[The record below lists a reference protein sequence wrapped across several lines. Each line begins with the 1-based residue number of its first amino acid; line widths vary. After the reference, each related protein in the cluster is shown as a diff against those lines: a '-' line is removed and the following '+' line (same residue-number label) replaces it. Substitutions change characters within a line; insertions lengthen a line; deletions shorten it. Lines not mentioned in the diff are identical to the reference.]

1 MLVTESPSPGLVF
14 GGFLF
19 RQDKFDASFF
29 TTFWEE
35 RLGPSISFVPTFNP
49 LVAYYSKEMGEPLSR
64 IFFLTT
70 KKFPRE
76 YLLSTKLEAI
86 RWENDWVQGGR
97 RMVNVDIG
105 LLSLEN
111 FILATTKNYSHRIF
125 IGQNIF
131 ADLTYQFQN
140 KRFHNLPWTYPD
152 FIDDEKKE
160 FFIRGRSYLLDD

>member
-1 MLVTESPSPGLVF
+1 MLETESPNPGLIF
-14 GGFLF
+14 AGFLY
-19 RQDKFDASFF
+19 REDKFNSSFLS
-29 TTFWEE
+29 TFWEE
-35 RLGPSISFVPTFNP
+35 RFGPSLAFVPTFNP
-49 LVAYYSKEMGEPLSR
+49 LVSYYSKEMGEPLAR

-70 KKFPRE
+70 KRFPRE

-86 RWENDWVQGGR
+86 GWEKNWAHEGR

-140 KRFHNLPWTYPD
+140 KTFHNLPWTYPD

-160 FFIRGRSYLLDD
+160 FFTRGRSYLL

>member
-1 MLVTESPSPGLVF
+1 MLNTESPSPGLIF

-19 RQDKFDASFF
+19 RADRFDSCFF
-29 TTFWEE
+29 RTFWED
-35 RLGPSISFVPTFNP
+35 RYGTSLSFEPTFNP
-49 LVAYYSKEMGEPLSR
+49 LISYYSKEMGEPLSR
-64 IFFLTT
+64 VFFLTT

-76 YLLSTKLEAI
+76 FLLATKLEAI
-86 RWENDWVQGGR
+86 TWEQNWSSEGK

-140 KRFHNLPWTYPD
+140 KSFHYLPWTYPD
-152 FIDDEKKE
+152 FIDQEKME
-160 FFIRGRSYLLDD
+160 FFLRGRSNLF